1 MALSWRYSV
10 LADRH
15 RALGSKLEDWNGMG
29 TAWTYAHDMA
39 LDHVAIRTKAG
50 LMDVS
55 GLKKMYLV
63 GPHSSAI
70 LHYATTRDVSKIYP
84 GKSAYACMLNEAGL
98 FTEDCIL
105 YRLTP
110 NAWMVVHGSGA
121 GHETLTQAVVGRNA
135 AMIVDDDL
143 HDLSLQGPAAVNFL
157 EKFVPGM
164 RAAQV
169 LPPHAGAAVR
179 PPDHDLAH
187 RL

>member
-55 GLKKMYLV
+55 GLKKLYLV

-70 LHYATTRDVSKIYP
+70 LQLRHHARCHQDLSRQI
-84 GKSAYACMLNEAGL
+84 GL
-98 FTEDCIL
+98 F
-105 YRLTP
+105 
-110 NAWMVVHGSGA
+110 
-121 GHETLTQAVVGRNA
+121 
-135 AMIVDDDL
+135 L
-143 HDLSLQGPAAVNFL
+143 H
-157 EKFVPGM
+157 
-164 RAAQV
+164 AQ
-169 LPPHAGAAVR
+169 
-179 PPDHDLAH
+179 
-187 RL
+187 